1 MPKHNEYVKLLKAN
15 INKKFI
21 QRTINPDGSR
31 LFKNYGTEKTKFGY
45 RKKQK
50 SYTEPQSVVTRQ
62 IDDIVFPTV
71 QEFKTRPL
79 MRLKTGV
86 KTRLRQL
93 GDQSAMDR
101 AIKNNNYVRV
111 PKQFMEKR
119 MDFGR
124 WLSNSS
130 YVEKLRNK
138 K

>member
-1 MPKHNEYVKLLKAN
+1 MPKHSDYVKLLKAN

-21 QRTINPDGSR
+21 QRTINPDGKR
-31 LFKNYGTEKTKFGY
+31 LGGNK
-45 RKKQK
+45 
-50 SYTEPQSVVTRQ
+50 SVVSRQ

-79 MRLKTGV
+79 VRLKTGV
-86 KTRLRQL
+86 KTRLRQMD
-93 GDQSAMDR
+93 DQSAYNR

-111 PKQFMEKR
+111 PKEFMKKR

-130 YVEKLRNK
+130 YVNKLRNK
-138 K
+138 

>member
-1 MPKHNEYVKLLKAN
+1 MQKHSDYVKLLKAN

-31 LFKNYGTEKTKFGY
+31 LFKTYRKEKTKFGY

-71 QEFKTRPL
+71 QKFKTRPL
-79 MRLKTGV
+79 VRLKTGV
-86 KTRLRQL
+86 KTRLRQMD
-93 GDQSAMDR
+93 DQSAYNR

-111 PKQFMEKR
+111 PKG
-119 MDFGR
+119 MDFGK
-124 WLSNSS
+124 WLSQSS
-130 YVEKLRNK
+130 YVNKLRNK
-138 K
+138 

>member
-1 MPKHNEYVKLLKAN
+1 MQKHNDYVKLLKAN

-21 QRTINPDGSR
+21 QRTINPDGKR
-31 LFKNYGTEKTKFGY
+31 LGGNK
-45 RKKQK
+45 
-50 SYTEPQSVVTRQ
+50 SVVTRQ

-79 MRLKTGV
+79 IRLKTGV

-111 PKQFMEKR
+111 PKQFMKKR

-130 YVEKLRNK
+130 YVENLRNK